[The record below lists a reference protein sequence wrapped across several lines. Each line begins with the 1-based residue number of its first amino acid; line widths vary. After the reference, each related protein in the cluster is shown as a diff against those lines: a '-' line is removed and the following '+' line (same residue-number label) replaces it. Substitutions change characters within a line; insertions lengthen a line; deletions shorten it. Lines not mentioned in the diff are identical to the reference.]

1 MLHLQSWKRHFFCL
15 TKDKLFWTEEQTRSE
30 EDDDDEGL
38 EGAGAGEVNMMV
50 KCIYLLN
57 LSLKDITC
65 FNCQNGC
72 TDFNFCRC
80 CFYYNYN
87 TKTY

>member
-50 KCIYLLN
+50 KCIILSPEPFFEGHYLFQLPKW
-57 LSLKDITC
+57 LH
-65 FNCQNGC
+65 
-72 TDFNFCRC
+72 
-80 CFYYNYN
+80 
-87 TKTY
+87 